1 MPIAVEAC
9 GQYGKLT
16 CLVQLPAKKF
26 APTAMPNVPFLKS
39 ADGMFGALFRL
50 NNCDVGAP
58 RPLENIVWKKFSVCK
73 SPGLLTTILPEDVWI
88 VGVLEPAN
96 RFNMPYPAPLGP
108 ALVPASTHSGMIFG
122 SAFLIAS
129 AAGMM
134 SFQFFGC
141 HGRAIPAFCKMA
153 LS

>member
-1 MPIAVEAC
+1 MKLKAAVACALVAPEEMPKSQPLNVEAYPPPLTFGSPAIPMAVEAC

-58 RPLENIVWKKFSVCK
+58 RPLENIVWKKLNVCK
-73 SPGLLTTILPEDVWI
+73 SPGLETTILPEDVWI

-96 RFNMPYPAPLGP
+96 
-108 ALVPASTHSGMIFG
+108 
-122 SAFLIAS
+122 
-129 AAGMM
+129 
-134 SFQFFGC
+134 
-141 HGRAIPAFCKMA
+141 
-153 LS
+153 